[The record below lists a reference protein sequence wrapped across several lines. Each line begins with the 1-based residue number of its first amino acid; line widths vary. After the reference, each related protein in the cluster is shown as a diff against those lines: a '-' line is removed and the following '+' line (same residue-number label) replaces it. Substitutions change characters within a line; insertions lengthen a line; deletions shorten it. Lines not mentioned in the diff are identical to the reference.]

1 MALISRRARPRKI
14 TNGSTQPL
22 VVSSLSAP
30 GMAAAHAEIP
40 PEKWGKKIGNTTSR
54 KDWQK
59 EAWERMEDVGELR
72 FAVQWKKAL
81 VSRFRLVASDLDPDT
96 GRPTGATTNTAAQ
109 DIVRRIAGGTA
120 GQAQL
125 IGRFTVLLSVPGEGW
140 LAIIYREVE
149 DGAGIKRVEEQ
160 WHVLS
165 TEEIENKGSTTT
177 ILLQDGSKHEMN
189 PETDT
194 LSRIWDPNPRRT
206 WEADSAVRSAL
217 PTLREIVRMG
227 QNIEGAGK
235 SRQAGNGLL
244 VLPEEISMPPR
255 QAPTGAVDPDAP
267 ALPEPPQPP
276 VQYVTT
282 EQIREALQAAMAQAI
297 ENPASAEALVPILLQ
312 TKGEWIDKIRHIKF
326 DSQVQEQSITTRE
339 KAIRRL
345 ALALDMP
352 SEVLLGLADLNHWS
366 LWGIED
372 EALRWHSAPLME
384 TICDGL
390 TEHLL
395 RPMLERDGID
405 ADNVVVWY
413 DQTDVESDPEH
424 DEKVRKAYEL
434 GLISSEAY
442 ARELDLQ
449 EEDVYDLTTLEGWGK
464 WAADAVRK
472 NPEHLS
478 ILAPIL
484 RATLPVLELPE
495 TTPEPEP
502 PAIEPPP
509 DTEEI
514 PSEGPPDTRSQSV
527 MVRMCL
533 NQAVTLAAKRRHNRS
548 NHAELK
554 DLSAAQTHA
563 KLGPVAADDVDRLID
578 GWDELLDPL
587 AVQDAGVDQGRLRAV
602 VRQCALATLTSGM
615 STPVVTPAQI
625 LWVRA

>member
-14 TNGSTQPL
+14 TNGTPL

-40 PEKWGKKIGNTTSR
+40 PEKWGKRIARPTSDR

-59 EAWERMEDVGELR
+59 EAWDRLDDVGELR
-72 FAVQWKKAL
+72 FAIQWKKAL

-96 GRPTGATTNTAAQ
+96 GRPTGTTENAAAR

-149 DGAGIKRVEEQ
+149 DGAGIKRIEEQ

-165 TEEIENKGSTTT
+165 TEEIETKGQITT
-177 ILLQDGSKHEMN
+177 IQLQDGTKHEMD

-194 LSRIWDPNPRRT
+194 LSRIWDPHPRRT

-217 PTLREIVRMG
+217 PTLREIIRMG

-244 VLPEEISMPPR
+244 VLPEEISMPPK
-255 QAPTGAVDPDAP
+255 QPPTGEVDPDAP
-267 ALPEPPQPP
+267 ALPQPQPP

-282 EQIREALQAAMAQAI
+282 AEIRAALQAAMAEAI
-297 ENPASAEALVPILLQ
+297 QNPSSAEALVPILLQ

-366 LWGIED
+366 LWGVED

-405 ADNVVVWY
+405 AENLVVWY

-424 DEKVRKAYEL
+424 DKHVKEAYEL
-434 GLISSEAY
+434 GILKSEAY
-442 ARELDLQ
+442 AREIGVSED
-449 EEDVYDLTTLEGWGK
+449 DVYDLTTIEGWGA

-472 NPEHLS
+472 NPEHLA

-484 RATLPVLELPE
+484 RATLPELELPE
-495 TTPEPEP
+495 APEP
-502 PAIEPPP
+502 PPPPALEPPP
-509 DTEEI
+509 TDNEDDDVQ
-514 PSEGPPDTRSQSV
+514 GPPDTRSQSV

-548 NHAELK
+548 NHTQLK

-563 KLGPVAADDVDRLID
+563 QLGPVAPEEVDRLID
-578 GWDELLDPL
+578 GWDELLDAV
-587 AVQDAGVDQGRLRAV
+587 AVQDAGVDLPRLRAV
-602 VRQCALATLTSGM
+602 VRQCALAALTSG
-615 STPVVTPAQI
+615 SAPSVSHAQI
-625 LWVRA
+625 RWVRA